1 MYKATAALTG
11 GWWGEGGHLGPSQHD
26 CGRSTVKQL
35 EVPIYPLQMID
46 RAAVMNRGATTR

>member
-1 MYKATAALTG
+1 MYKATAALKG

-35 EVPIYPLQMID
+35 EVRINTLQMID
-46 RAAVMNRGATTR
+46 RAAVMNRDATTR

>member
-1 MYKATAALTG
+1 MYKATAALKG

-35 EVPIYPLQMID
+35 EVRRLLLQMID
-46 RAAVMNRGATTR
+46 REAVIKRVATTR

>member
-11 GWWGEGGHLGPSQHD
+11 GWWGEGGHLGPPQHD

-35 EVPIYPLQMID
+35 EVRKNTLQMID
-46 RAAVMNRGATTR
+46 RAAVNERDTTTR